1 MTKNIRKFAKT
12 VKPYSTNIF
21 VEQIAGIEP
30 ANLPWQGSIL
40 PLNYVCKFHKIIS
53 AINRPW
59 AWQGYVLPLNYT
71 CILSYL
77 LIKIFKMLVNKQL
90 I

>member
-59 AWQGYVLPLNYT
+59 AWQGSALSTELLPQ
-71 CILSYL
+71 IYL
-77 LIKIFKMLVNKQL
+77 RCLLTSN
-90 I
+90 